1 MTNLAEYKEKEAISL
16 CIFGRAKIGKTA
28 LAGQIARIG
37 KLWWFDLE
45 NGVKTLT
52 RPDMLPIEF
61 HKNINIFRI
70 PSRQDIPM
78 GIETILKVIKGG
90 ECFICWDHGK
100 VACSACS
107 VAGSLGGRV
116 AKEGKTINRICLQEF
131 TRDDWLV
138 IDSVTQLSLDAQAAS
153 LSFIF
158 KDAEKP
164 ENFILD
170 KDTGGK
176 DFKYPMAVGFMLD
189 KIFSTIQSGNFNSIS
204 VSHETMIERTVDTG
218 KKVGANAAQPGD
230 SVEIIVPTAGSRN
243 FSRNFGRYF
252 DSLINC
258 DLVNGKF
265 VARSMVSTSSAAQ
278 VGSRIGNIEDMKDAK
293 GVALPAGQALV
304 KLISDR
310 RKPNG

>member
-1 MTNLAEYKEKEAISL
+1 MTNLAEAKEKETISL

-61 HKNINIFRI
+61 HKNINVFRI

-78 GIETILKVIKGG
+78 GIETILKVILGS
-90 ECFICWDHGK
+90 ECYICWDHGK
-100 VACSACS
+100 VSCPACS
-107 VAGSLGGRV
+107 VQGSFGKV
-116 AKEGKTINRICLQEF
+116 AKESKIINRICLQEF
-131 TRDDWLV
+131 THDDWLV
-138 IDSVTQLSLDAQAAS
+138 IDSVTQLSNDTQAAVYKS
-153 LSFIF
+153 MLGT
-158 KDAEKP
+158 AVNP
-164 ENFILD
+164 EDFLLD
-170 KDTGGK
+170 KDTGLK
-176 DFKYPMAVGFMLD
+176 DFKYPRAVSFMLD

-204 VSHETMIERTVDTG
+204 VSHETMIERMVDTG

-293 GVALPAGQALV
+293 GAVLPAGQALV